1 MNSIQSD
8 IKRNAAVVSTLLK
21 SLLLRNS
28 FMVSSNKQTITMKH
42 ILTIAIL
49 LSTIFSASAQ
59 HDKCAPNINLV
70 TFYYTYESH
79 TNYGFGF
86 EAGTQ
91 GIDSRIGGFAGFQ
104 FQRMADGYFKKD
116 TASFKLR
123 AALYLKGAYRINEE
137 VEGKGSLF
145 LVAYPSLSVQTGFDF
160 KTGLRGALPLSERNA
175 IGIEPAF
182 SFRYKTAS
190 LNVMVFF

>member
-1 MNSIQSD
+1 MKHFFTPIFLL
-8 IKRNAAVVSTLLK
+8 AAVFTA
-21 SLLLRNS
+21 N
-28 FMVSSNKQTITMKH
+28 
-42 ILTIAIL
+42 
-49 LSTIFSASAQ
+49 AQ
-59 HDKCAPNINLV
+59 YDKCAPLANLV
-70 TFYYTYESH
+70 SVYYIAEPH

-91 GIDSRIGGFAGFQ
+91 GIDTRVGYFAGFQ
-104 FQRMADGYFKKD
+104 FQKMSDGYFVKD
-116 TASFKLR
+116 TVSFKLK
-123 AALYLKGAYRINEE
+123 AAFYLKGTYRINEE

-160 KTGLRGALPLSERNA
+160 KSGVRGVLPLSERVG

-182 SFRYKTAS
+182 SLRHKTAS